1 MWDFDKEAEQDIM
14 SSNTTAKTPLWV
26 MTQSEDEE
34 DGVDCWKDDVDS
46 AVEGTNK
53 CRPEPDGDEL

>member
-1 MWDFDKEAEQDIM
+1 
-14 SSNTTAKTPLWV
+14 